1 MHAPFSSTFASA
13 AASTNGETTANRR
26 DNAGASEWSRSRV
39 NGTTQT
45 FRRPSSA
52 TTSAQTHPQ
61 ARESGNSNG
70 GAYIPPHLNANNS
83 SASLRNPPSGGN
95 RYSKDQLLSIY
106 QTIKQSSALDRN
118 LEDIFH
124 GTWDPLEGKNGNA
137 NQGARNDGKDPAPG
151 PEVCWNYNINPEPFG
166 LTGMTE
172 EEKQLFS
179 TSVNSPIKPQQMNPK
194 DSGGVGVIGGRKASL
209 TGYNNGTGGS
219 RPGTRRRETSDS
231 FMSNGPMS
239 PAENKTFARGE
250 SNTATPPPALLRR
263 RTDYK
268 DEETPTTSK
277 EDPSADEQPDA
288 HPSFPGLRRAGTG
301 PLSAGSNPSSAS
313 AWSAGAQPS
322 AFGSMGSFGSFAVGS
337 PASTE
342 SNDKRLG
349 FGSARGSRFKD
360 LLSKTSSE
368 DISQSVKDKGS
379 FGALEKLPEEDMG
392 VAHARFR
399 DDFKTRPG
407 RSETNPYEEA
417 PVRSGSAALGGA
429 QESASTNPN
438 IEPAGS
444 LPFGPP
450 SNIGT
455 RDFGQ
460 EEPYP
465 QAQQHGRY
473 NPLEPMSPTNTN
485 PYQSPH
491 GRVEDDERDTNDSAS
506 QASGLPPFG
515 GNRRTVFPGSDDRSQ
530 AGGAARG
537 ASGFGA
543 LSGFGG
549 LGGPLGGTPAWS
561 TAALG
566 SAKPALDRGIGS
578 AFGDPLFSPLSDLQS
593 PGAGGLGSGFFG
605 SAGFGSTGRVSRLGA
620 MFPPAMQEQM
630 RADSRTETHP
640 AAFDSRSESAQ
651 QQSIRDAFDNT
662 GRRQEGFAR
671 GSGQL
676 DESPSLRTVDDA
688 GIPSAPIQFGPTPTT
703 NPLATPQTTGAR
715 PTGAENLQSG
725 HGLSQSSGSNS
736 STQLPASQQ
745 RQMVMPDRM
754 RWIYRDPQGN
764 TQGPFS
770 GLEMHDWFK
779 AGFFTADLQV
789 KKLEDTEYE
798 PLAQL
803 VRRIGNSREPF
814 LVPQIGVP
822 HGPPSSGQGNQ
833 WANSSLGGTG
843 GGGAT
848 SATSGTTQP
857 PFASSFPSF
866 GTTLTAEQQ
875 NALERRKQ
883 EEQFLMA
890 RQKEHL
896 AQQQM
901 AMKHMHI
908 QNPMQPLQHHSSA
921 HSLQSQPS
929 FGSITSP
936 AGYHPSPMPAP
947 IQPPPTGLPF
957 GQQGAPAI
965 GPTFGVDAR
974 GGREDELHTMMDR
987 LTFAQRANLPFTGA
1001 PLGPP
1006 PADVGP
1012 QGVSTML
1019 QDRARLQQQQQQS
1032 DMRGH
1037 QDAFLGP
1044 QGRND
1049 RLEEFHQFRGQEEIQ
1064 AGRLGPEEGRP
1075 QPIGAQRHLDELSTP
1090 ATAQKG
1096 PVSGGHHAVVAR
1108 AEHEPLSLAQQVQI
1122 AAASQQAAAEESA
1135 RSKQD
1140 VFVEPPPVS
1149 ISPLPA
1155 PAAQR
1160 NRQHVA
1166 DALQA
1171 ESRSATQTPIETP
1184 TVSIAPWAERIA
1196 DHPKGPSL
1204 KEIQEAEARRAAE
1217 QEQIAAAA
1225 RRAQAEQERLAQAHV
1240 SAPLPGLPSTS
1251 TWGSSASPVTAG
1263 TPPTSVWAKQTPA
1276 KAVAGAKVPAKK
1288 TLAQIQKEEESRK
1301 QRAAA
1306 AATAAA
1312 NANTGSPASA
1322 AGGKRYAEL
1331 ASKVVPTTPTT
1342 STSAWTTVGTGG
1354 AKAKAPPAVVA
1365 TPQPASRTVSS
1376 STNSGTKAQPIPQPS
1391 RNTTSSNSSK
1401 ANEEFAKWIKG
1412 ALGKGLNSNI
1422 NLDSFVQDLL
1432 QLPPDIEIIS
1442 DSVYASSQTLDGRRF
1457 AEEFVR
1463 RRKLADKG
1471 IVEPAANGT
1480 LPGGVDGKNGGGG
1493 WSEVAKKGPA
1503 TTARE
1508 ESNAAFKV
1516 VATKKKGKR

>member
-1 MHAPFSSTFASA
+1 MPTPFSSTFASA
-13 AASTNGETTANRR
+13 AASTNGENTANRR
-26 DNAGASEWSRSRV
+26 DNAGASDWSRSRV
-39 NGTTQT
+39 NGATQT
-45 FRRPSSA
+45 FRRTSSA
-52 TTSAQTHPQ
+52 TTSAQAPSQT
-61 ARESGNSNG
+61 RESGNNHG
-70 GAYIPPHLNANNS
+70 GAYIPPHLNTNNTSTS
-83 SASLRNPPSGGN
+83 SRNAAPGGA

-106 QTIKQSSALDRN
+106 QSLKESSTLDRD
-118 LEDIFH
+118 LEDIFQ
-124 GTWDPLEGKNGNA
+124 GTWDPLEAKNGNA
-137 NQGARNDGKDPAPG
+137 NQGARGDGKDPAPG
-151 PEVCWNYNINPEPFG
+151 PEICWNYESNTEPFG
-166 LTGMTE
+166 LRGMTE

-179 TSVNSPIKPQQMNPK
+179 TSVNSPIKPQQMNVK
-194 DSGGVGVIGGRKASL
+194 DSGAVGVIGGRKTSL
-209 TGYNNGTGGS
+209 SGYNNTAGGS
-219 RPGTRRRETSDS
+219 RPSTRRRETSDS

-268 DEETPTTSK
+268 EEDTPSTSK
-277 EDPSADEQPDA
+277 DDTGADEQPEPQ
-288 HPSFPGLRRAGTG
+288 PSFPGLRRSGTG
-301 PLSAGSNPSSAS
+301 PLSAGLNPPSAS
-313 AWSAGAQPS
+313 PWAGGPQP
-322 AFGSMGSFGSFAVGS
+322 ATFGSMGSFGSFAIGS
-337 PASTE
+337 PSSAE
-342 SNDKRLG
+342 PNDKRLG

-360 LLSKTSSE
+360 LLSKSSSE
-368 DISQSVKDKGS
+368 DISQGIKDKSS
-379 FGALEKLPEEDMG
+379 FGALEKLPEEDTG
-392 VAHARFR
+392 AAHARFR

-407 RSETNPYEEA
+407 RSETNPYDDA
-417 PVRSGSAALGGA
+417 PVRTGSAALGGS
-429 QESASTNPN
+429 QETAAGNPGMEQTGASAYRPPPN
-438 IEPAGS
+438 TI
-444 LPFGPP
+444 
-450 SNIGT
+450 T

-460 EEPYP
+460 DETYP
-465 QAQQHGRY
+465 QPQHGRY

-491 GRVEDDERDTNDSAS
+491 GRVEDDERDTNDSTS

-515 GNRRTVFPGSDDRSQ
+515 GSRRGMFPGSDDRSQ
-530 AGGAARG
+530 PGSAVRS

-549 LGGPLGGTPAWS
+549 LGGAPTWS
-561 TAALG
+561 TAGLG
-566 SAKPALDRGIGS
+566 SGKPGLDRTIAS
-578 AFGDPLFSPLSDLQS
+578 AFPDPLFSPMSDLQS
-593 PGAGGLGSGFFG
+593 PGAGGLGGGFFG
-605 SAGFGSTGRVSRLGA
+605 SGGFGSAGRVSRLGA

-630 RADSRTETHP
+630 RGDSRNEMH
-640 AAFDSRSESAQ
+640 AGAFDSRPESAQ

-662 GRRQEGFAR
+662 GRRPEGFGR
-671 GSGQL
+671 GSGPF
-676 DESPSLRTVDDA
+676 DDSPSLRTVEDA
-688 GIPSAPIQFGPTPTT
+688 GIPGPPGQFGATSTT
-703 NPLATPQTTGAR
+703 NPLATPRTTGAR
-715 PTGAENLQSG
+715 PTGVENVPSG

-736 STQLPASQQ
+736 SSQLPATQQ

-822 HGPPSSGQGNQ
+822 HGPPSAVQGNQ
-833 WANSSLGGTG
+833 WANPPMSA
-843 GGGAT
+843 GAG
-848 SATSGTTQP
+848 ATQP

-901 AMKHMHI
+901 AMKHMQI
-908 QNPMQPLQHHSSA
+908 PNPMQPLQHHSSA

-936 AGYHPSPMPAP
+936 AGYHPSPMQAP
-947 IQPPPTGLPF
+947 IQPPPAGLPF
-957 GQQGAPAI
+957 GQQGAPTVA
-965 GPTFGVDAR
+965 PFGVDAR
-974 GGREDELHTMMDR
+974 GGREDELHSMMDR
-987 LTFAQRANLPFTGA
+987 LTFSQRASLPFTGA
-1001 PLGPP
+1001 PLGPS

-1012 QGVSTML
+1012 PAVNTML
-1019 QDRARLQQQQQQS
+1019 QDRARLQQQQQQAT

-1049 RLEEFHQFRGQEEIQ
+1049 RLEEFHQLRGQEEMQ
-1064 AGRLGPEEGRP
+1064 AGRLGPEETLP
-1075 QPIGAQRHLDELSTP
+1075 QPIGAQRHVDEQTA
-1090 ATAQKG
+1090 ATAAQKI
-1096 PVSGGHHAVVAR
+1096 PAPIGHPAVGAK

-1122 AAASQQAAAEESA
+1122 AAATQQAAAEESA
-1135 RSKQD
+1135 RSKRD
-1140 VFVEPPPVS
+1140 APIEPPPVS

-1171 ESRSATQTPIETP
+1171 ESRSATQTPVETP
-1184 TVSIAPWAERIA
+1184 TVSIAPWAERVA
-1196 DHPKGPSL
+1196 EHPKGPSL

-1217 QEQIAAAA
+1217 QEQLAAAA
-1225 RRAQAEQERLAQAHV
+1225 RRAQAEQERLSQAQAPA
-1240 SAPLPGLPSTS
+1240 SAPVPGLPSTS

-1263 TPPTSVWAKQTPA
+1263 TPQSASVWAKQAPA
-1276 KAVAGAKVPAKK
+1276 KVNVGVNVPVKK
-1288 TLAQIQKEEESRK
+1288 TLAQIQKEEETRK

-1306 AATAAA
+1306 AAAAA
-1312 NANTGSPASA
+1312 SAAAANTGSPASA
-1322 AGGKRYAEL
+1322 AGGKRYADL
-1331 ASKVVPTTPTT
+1331 ASKVAPGTPTT
-1342 STSAWTTVGTGG
+1342 ASASAWTTVGSGG
-1354 AKAKAPPAVVA
+1354 GKAKAPPAVVA
-1365 TPQPASRTVSS
+1365 IPQPTSRTVSS
-1376 STNSGTKAQPIPQPS
+1376 PANAVTKGRPTLQTA
-1391 RNTTSSNSSK
+1391 RTTTVSNAGK

-1471 IVEPAANGT
+1471 IVEPAANGS
-1480 LPGGVDGKNGGGG
+1480 LPAGADGKNGAGG

-1503 TTARE
+1503 PSARD